1 MQIGYC
7 ALLLA
12 LSSTATAAFN
22 VGRSNHLPLT
32 GGTRAVSVPIDVPI
46 STPEEKQPN
55 AIESDTTLLLDPKD
69 EWIAKLDYDAF
80 SKDVTDLGKQLLKET
95 GDADVKHLNKIVQWR
110 NIAAII
116 GLSTVWT
123 TPNPVTIVALST
135 WTYSSWTMVAHHVCH
150 GGYNRVDAGRF
161 NSRRFGLGFV
171 NRCIDWLDWM
181 QPEAWNIEHN
191 RLHHYSLNQV
201 EDPDL
206 VQRNI
211 EFVRGANV
219 PIFFKYMV
227 VAFFL
232 PVWKWYYYAPNTF
245 KELKTNEWIKAGR
258 KLPDGY
264 DPKEAITVVSLLDP
278 TRKGI
283 REIVNPIDFIV
294 NCVGPQLGRCIAIP
308 SALALIPGVGSTLA
322 MHALINL
329 VLAELLTNVH
339 SFITSK

>member
-150 GGYNRVDAGRF
+150 GGYNRVDAGR
-161 NSRRFGLGFV
+161 S
-171 NRCIDWLDWM
+171 
-181 QPEAWNIEHN
+181 
-191 RLHHYSLNQV
+191 
-201 EDPDL
+201 
-206 VQRNI
+206 
-211 EFVRGANV
+211 
-219 PIFFKYMV
+219 
-227 VAFFL
+227 
-232 PVWKWYYYAPNTF
+232 
-245 KELKTNEWIKAGR
+245 
-258 KLPDGY
+258 
-264 DPKEAITVVSLLDP
+264 
-278 TRKGI
+278 
-283 REIVNPIDFIV
+283 
-294 NCVGPQLGRCIAIP
+294 
-308 SALALIPGVGSTLA
+308 
-322 MHALINL
+322 
-329 VLAELLTNVH
+329 
-339 SFITSK
+339 